1 MEQRAQ
7 ILGGICIF
15 DLGGITLQHA
25 WQITPTIAKMAV
37 ELLVV
42 SYSRITFHDAYD
54 YELRILYNSNKLY
67 RKPNVCLNVGDNS
80 TLIIG
85 ASLWIFS
92 VISRTLGTH
101 DFSED
106 GYASVIS

>member
-1 MEQRAQ
+1 LFKATVVILELGVMEQRAQ

-42 SYSRITFHDAYD
+42 SYSRFTFQYLTITNFVLFITPTNYT
-54 YELRILYNSNKLY
+54 E
-67 RKPNVCLNVGDNS
+67 NVMFV
-80 TLIIG
+80 
-85 ASLWIFS
+85 
-92 VISRTLGTH
+92 
-101 DFSED
+101 
-106 GYASVIS
+106 